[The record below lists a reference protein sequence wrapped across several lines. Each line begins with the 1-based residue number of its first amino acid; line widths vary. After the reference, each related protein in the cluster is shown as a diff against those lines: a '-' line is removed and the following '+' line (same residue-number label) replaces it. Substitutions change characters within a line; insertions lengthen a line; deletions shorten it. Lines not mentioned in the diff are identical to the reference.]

1 MALTLDLCSS
11 KNEFFNG
18 IILGPFNGSPAGD
31 GVLHRQTRSPAGL
44 SLNVYA
50 IPA

>member
-11 KNEFFNG
+11 KNDFFNG
-18 IILGPFNGSPAGD
+18 TILGSFNDQPAGD

-44 SLNVYA
+44 SLNFHA